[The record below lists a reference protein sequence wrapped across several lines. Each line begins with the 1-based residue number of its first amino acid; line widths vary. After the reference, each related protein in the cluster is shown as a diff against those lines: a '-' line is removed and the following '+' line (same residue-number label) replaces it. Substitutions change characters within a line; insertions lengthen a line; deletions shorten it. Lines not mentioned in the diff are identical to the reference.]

1 MALRSRRKDA
11 RPGEI
16 VAAALASFAE
26 RGYAATKLEDVAAAA
41 GISKGTIYLYFPTKE
56 DLFRAVVRQAVLPN
70 LEAAEAQ
77 FAAHAG
83 SCADL
88 LRVLA
93 QRFLRLL
100 DSDLTAVPKLVVAES
115 GNFPAIAQ
123 FYADTVLRR
132 AFPWSRASSP
142 AACSAASSAR
152 WTCTPPCRCSSRP
165 FLLLALWKHS
175 LGRHT
180 DLTFDP
186 RAVADAHLDVLLRG
200 LAAEHATMKRALL
213 AVVLVAAAPARPAGG
228 GCSRATGPAAWQG
241 YVDAEYVR
249 VSPTLTGRITG
260 IAVARGDSGG
270 GRRAAVHPGRCG

>member
-1 MALRSRRKDA
+1 MPRTRRKEA

-70 LEAAEAQ
+70 VEAAEAQ
-77 FAAHAG
+77 FASHTG

-88 LRVLA
+88 LRMQA
-93 QRFLRLL
+93 QRFL
-100 DSDLTAVPKLVVAES
+100 DSDLTAIPKLIVAES

-132 AFPWSRASSP
+132 AFRLIEGILARGMERGEFRRMDVHATLPLF
-142 AACSAASSAR
+142 AA
-152 WTCTPPCRCSSRP
+152 P

-180 DLTFDP
+180 DLSFDA
-186 RAVADAHLDVLLRG
+186 RAVAEAHLDVLLRG
-200 LAAEHATMKRALL
+200 LAAD
-213 AVVLVAAAPARPAGG
+213 VPP
-228 GCSRATGPAAWQG
+228 
-241 YVDAEYVR
+241 
-249 VSPTLTGRITG
+249 
-260 IAVARGDSGG
+260 
-270 GRRAAVHPGRCG
+270 

>member
-1 MALRSRRKDA
+1 MARTRRKDA

-26 RGYAATKLEDVAAAA
+26 RGYAATKLEDVATAA

-70 LEAAEAQ
+70 LEAAEMQ
-77 FAAHAG
+77 FAHHTG
-83 SCADL
+83 SCGDL
-88 LRVLA
+88 LRTLA
-93 QRFLRLL
+93 RRFLQLL
-100 DSDLTAVPKLVVAES
+100 ASDLTAVPKLVVAES

-132 AFPWSRASSP
+132 AFALVEGILTRGMERGEFRRMDVHTILPLFAS
-142 AACSAASSAR
+142 
-152 WTCTPPCRCSSRP
+152 P

-186 RAVADAHLDVLLRG
+186 RAVV
-200 LAAEHATMKRALL
+200 
-213 AVVLVAAAPARPAGG
+213 
-228 GCSRATGPAAWQG
+228 
-241 YVDAEYVR
+241 
-249 VSPTLTGRITG
+249 
-260 IAVARGDSGG
+260 
-270 GRRAAVHPGRCG
+270 